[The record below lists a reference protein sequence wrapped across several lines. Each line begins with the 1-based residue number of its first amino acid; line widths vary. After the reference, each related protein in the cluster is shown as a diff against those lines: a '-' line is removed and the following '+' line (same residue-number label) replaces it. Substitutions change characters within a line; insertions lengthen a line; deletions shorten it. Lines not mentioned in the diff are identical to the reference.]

1 MTREPKGTGSRE
13 RRVSTIASKD
23 ETRVNEQIY
32 AAQVMVISADGDKLG
47 VMDIESAQDVA
58 DAAGLDLVEVA
69 PNAEPP
75 VCRVMDYGKYRYE
88 QQKKAKENRR
98 NSKQKQLKEMKFRC
112 NIGDGDYETKKKH
125 IVRFIEAGS
134 PVRITIM
141 FRGRE
146 MTHPEIG
153 MEILDKLVDDLEG
166 LVNVQAAPKMEGRNM
181 TMTVVPVKKR

>member
-1 MTREPKGTGSRE
+1 MRGQ
-13 RRVSTIASKD
+13 VSKIASKN
-23 ETRVNEQIY
+23 EARINEQID
-32 AAQVMVISADGDKLG
+32 AAQVMVISSDGEKLG
-47 VMDIESAQDVA
+47 VMDVERAQDIA
-58 DAAGLDLVEVA
+58 DEAGLDLVEVSA
-69 PNAEPP
+69 NAQPP
-75 VCRVMDYGKYRYE
+75 VCRIMDYGKFRYE
-88 QQKKAKENRR
+88 QQKKAKENKK

-146 MTHPEIG
+146 MSHPEIG

-181 TMTVVPVKKR
+181 TMTVVPIKRK